1 MVSNTMDV
9 SDAFAECLH
18 NKIIAVLANGD
29 KIIIERHW
37 ISVLS
42 TYTFTLYMAFAPDEH
57 YGSMDFTKFTALDD
71 ELVKLDTSARDRVW
85 QPLERYNR
93 GEQAE

>member
-1 MVSNTMDV
+1 MDV

-37 ISVLS
+37 QS
-42 TYTFTLYMAFAPDEH
+42 TNLLEQYTFTLYIAYGADEH